1 MPFRKQSTIYDGTSQ
16 RHFIRIFQLIPD
28 RDTTRYHTQ
37 LHVHAVQLARDIE
50 IRRVP
55 SIVELKARITSF
67 TSPPFTRST
76 RLSICRS
83 EGPMPSM
90 GEMTPQDMVQPLYCC
105 VASTAITSR
114 ILSTTQIVEASAPD
128 WNRYGK
134 FPCPIYYGTLYN
146 ISLHVSR

>member
-1 MPFRKQSTIYDGTSQ
+1 MMERPK

-55 SIVELKARITSF
+55 LHRRAQGKDHFLHLTAF
-67 TSPPFTRST
+67 HPFHQT
-76 RLSICRS
+76 SICRS

-90 GEMTPQDMVQPLYCC
+90 GEMTPPRTWYSPLYCC

-114 ILSTTQIVEASAPD
+114 ILSTTQIVEASRAD